1 MNQSFY
7 TAAVGAWQQ
16 QERLNVHGNNI
27 ANVNNFGFKAK
38 RPVFSDLMYA
48 YVQGAQMD
56 EMPRGTGAYM
66 VTADTDFHQSGF
78 ADTGRAMD
86 YAIEGGGFFALW
98 DPSSGEYTYTRDGSF
113 TMSQFVLQNG
123 NGEAETRWYL
133 SDGFGRFVMG
143 TNGQLIEVEAEDS
156 TTIREML
163 PVGIFDFINTNG
175 MQSLSE
181 NRFTPIEKNGGLR
194 VGSGKLVQG
203 KLEQSNTDLAH
214 EIVKVIESQRSFSY
228 ALKMIQTSDEIETTV
243 NDLRR

>member
-27 ANVNNFGFKAK
+27 ANINNYGFKAK

-48 YVQGAQMD
+48 YIQGAQQD

-66 VTADTDFHQSGF
+66 VSADTDFHQSGF
-78 ADTGRAMD
+78 ADTGRALD
-86 YAIEGGGFFALW
+86 YAIEGDGFFALW
-98 DPSSGEYTYTRDGSF
+98 EPSSGEYTYTRDGSF
-113 TMSQFVLQNG
+113 TMSQYMLENEA
-123 NGEAETRWYL
+123 GEMETRWYL
-133 SDGFGRFVMG
+133 SDGLGRFVMG
-143 TNGQLIEVEAEDS
+143 RDGRLVEVNADDS
-156 TTIREML
+156 QNMAEML
-163 PVGIFDFINTNG
+163 PVGIFDFVNTNG
-175 MQSLSE
+175 MLSVSE
-181 NRFTPIEKNGGLR
+181 NRFVPIEKNGGLR

-203 KLEQSNTDLAH
+203 KLEQSNADLAN
-214 EIVKVIESQRSFSY
+214 EISKVIESQRSFTY

>member
-27 ANVNNFGFKAK
+27 ANVNNYGFKAK
-38 RPVFSDLMYA
+38 RPVFSDLMYG
-48 YVQGAQMD
+48 YVQGAQQD

-66 VTADTDFHQSGF
+66 VSADTDFHQSGF
-78 ADTGRAMD
+78 ADTGRALD
-86 YAIEGGGFFALW
+86 YAINGDGFFVLW

-113 TMSQFVLQNG
+113 TMSQYMLQNG
-123 NGEAETRWYL
+123 EGELETRWYL
-133 SDGFGRFVMG
+133 SDGLGRFVMG
-143 TNGQLIEVEAEDS
+143 TNGQLIEVDAQDS
-156 TTIREML
+156 ANMAKML
-163 PVGIFDFINTNG
+163 PVGIFDFVNTNG
-175 MQSLSE
+175 MLSLSE
-181 NRFTPIEKNGGLR
+181 NRFSPIEKNGNLR

-203 KLEQSNTDLAH
+203 KLEQSNADLAN
-214 EIVKVIESQRSFSY
+214 EISKVIESQRSFTY

>member
-27 ANVNNFGFKAK
+27 ANVNHYGFKAK

-48 YVQGAQMD
+48 YIEGAQQD

-66 VTADTDFHQSGF
+66 VSADTDFRQSGF
-78 ADTGRAMD
+78 ADTGRALD
-86 YAIEGGGFFALW
+86 YAIEGDGFFALW
-98 DPSSGEYTYTRDGSF
+98 DPATGEYAYTRDGSF
-113 TMSQFVLQNG
+113 TMSQYMLENDD
-123 NGEAETRWYL
+123 GEMETRWYL
-133 SDGFGRFVMG
+133 SDGLGRFVMS
-143 TNGQLIEVEAEDS
+143 TTGQLIEVDGEDS
-156 TTIREML
+156 SNMNEML
-163 PVGIFDFINTNG
+163 PVGIFDFVNTNG
-175 MQSLSE
+175 MPSMSE
-181 NRFTPIEKNGGLR
+181 NRFTPIEKNGDLR

-203 KLEQSNTDLAH
+203 KLEQSNTDLAN
-214 EIVKVIESQRSFSY
+214 ELAKVIESQRSFTY

>member
-27 ANVNNFGFKAK
+27 ANVNNYGFKAK
-38 RPVFSDLMYA
+38 RPVFSDLMYG
-48 YVQGAQMD
+48 YVQGAQQD

-86 YAIEGGGFFALW
+86 YAIEGDGFFALW
-98 DPSSGEYTYTRDGSF
+98 EPASGEYTYTRDGSF
-113 TMSQFVLQNG
+113 TMSQYVLQND
-123 NGEAETRWYL
+123 NGEMETRWYL
-133 SDGFGRFVMG
+133 SDGLGRFVMG
-143 TNGQLIEVEAEDS
+143 DNGQLIEVNAEDS
-156 TTIREML
+156 TTMKRML
-163 PVGIFDFINTNG
+163 PVGIFDFVNTNG
-175 MQSLSE
+175 MLSLSE
-181 NRFTPIEKNGGLR
+181 NRFSPIEKNGGLR
-194 VGSGKLVQG
+194 VGAGKLVQG
-203 KLEQSNTDLAH
+203 KLEQSNADLAN
-214 EIVKVIESQRSFSY
+214 EIAKVIESQRSFTY

>member
-27 ANVNNFGFKAK
+27 ANVNNYGFKAK
-38 RPVFSDLMYA
+38 RQVFSDLMYG
-48 YVQGAQMD
+48 YVQGAQQD

-66 VTADTDFHQSGF
+66 VSADTDFHQSGF
-78 ADTGRAMD
+78 ADTGRALD
-86 YAIEGGGFFALW
+86 YAINGDGFFALW

-113 TMSQFVLQNG
+113 TMSQYMLQNG
-123 NGEAETRWYL
+123 EGELETRWYL
-133 SDGFGRFVMG
+133 SDGLGRFVMG
-143 TNGQLIEVEAEDS
+143 TNGQLIEVDAQDS
-156 TTIREML
+156 ANMAKML
-163 PVGIFDFINTNG
+163 PVGIFDFVNTNG
-175 MQSLSE
+175 MLSLSE
-181 NRFTPIEKNGGLR
+181 NRFSPIEKNGNLR

-203 KLEQSNTDLAH
+203 KLEQSNADLAN
-214 EIVKVIESQRSFSY
+214 EISKVIESQRSFTY

>member
-27 ANVNNFGFKAK
+27 ANVNTNGFKAK
-38 RPVFSDLMYA
+38 RPVFSDLMYG

-56 EMPRGTGAYM
+56 EMPRGSGAYM
-66 VTADTDFHQSGF
+66 VAADTDFHQSGF
-78 ADTGRAMD
+78 ADTGRSLD
-86 YAIEGGGFFALW
+86 YAINGDGFFALW
-98 DPSSGEYTYTRDGSF
+98 DPASGEYTYTRDGSF
-113 TMSQFVLQNG
+113 TMSQYMLQNDA
-123 NGEAETRWYL
+123 GENETRWYL
-133 SDGFGRFVMG
+133 SDGMGRFVMG
-143 TNGQLIEVEAEDS
+143 TNGQLVEVDAENS
-156 TTIREML
+156 GNMAQML
-163 PVGIFDFINTNG
+163 PVGIFDFVNTNG
-175 MQSLSE
+175 MLSISE

-203 KLEQSNTDLAH
+203 KLEQSNADLAN
-214 EIVKVIESQRSFSY
+214 EIAKVIESQRSFTY